1 MANNKIWEG
10 DDTSPQGFQY
20 SNIIVPPYAVEGEP
34 DRPHLNSGTRAKDIQ
49 NNMKALMSYIQ
60 LIMTSDSDANPMKPE
75 ALGDKYFLKTTQT
88 CKLDNGKTVDRYM
101 YIQNAPDG
109 RYNVI
114 NLPVAN
120 LNGLLPGMVT
130 NLVKS
135 NPASLFMALANS
147 GTDECV
153 EVTAKVTPYVNG
165 EIDFKSFK
173 RCALEQ
179 SSTNKSGEANPCW
192 KTRPMT
198 KSDAYNMDPCQ
209 LENGINNYE
218 YNGKRPT
225 GGNRSCKNQGG
236 LFQKIT
242 EGFESLES
250 STNDNTN
257 CEELL
262 IIFGLAILIC
272 IIIYIFYKKK

>member
-10 DDTSPQGFQY
+10 DDTTPQGFQY
-20 SNIIVPPYAVEGEP
+20 SNVIVPPYAVPGEP
-34 DRPHLNSGTRAKDIQ
+34 DRPHLNSGTRAKDIK
-49 NNMKALMSYIQ
+49 NNMNALMAYIK
-60 LIMTSDSDANPMKPE
+60 LIMTSDSEANPMSPE

-109 RYNVI
+109 RYNII
-114 NLPVAN
+114 NLPVSN
-120 LNGLLPGMVT
+120 INGLLPGMVT

-147 GTDECV
+147 GDNECV
-153 EVTAKVTPYVNG
+153 EVTAKVTPYING
-165 EIDFKSFK
+165 QIDFKSFK
-173 RCALEQ
+173 RCAQEQ
-179 SSTNKSGEANPCW
+179 TVTSKSGENNPCW

-198 KSDAYNMDPCQ
+198 KYDAYNMDPCQ

-242 EGFESLES
+242 EGFESVES
-250 STNDNTN
+250 NNNNNNDS
-257 CEELL
+257 EELL
-262 IIFGLAILIC
+262 IIFALAVLIC
-272 IIIYIFYKKK
+272 IIIYILYKKK